1 MNAGLL
7 EDFVNGALHW
17 ELIFRNCRDLLLA
30 ESNEWIL
37 FEVCQELSTVSGSFF
52 FLNHSSE
59 VKLLLSHLCS
69 SSYFRLLFL
78 PAATTDRILQKKQSF
93 PVLFQFFHIDGR
105 FPGGF
110 YSKFLGVFILKFET
124 FKFKLFWRVHCKTL
138 SKYKSRKKVRCHKRK
153 RKEMDDLL
161 PLIQHVC
168 FQTLSGIPHPSK
180 DASGSGCFPFVSL
193 ARPKR
198 SLSGIKRDS
207 TKHRFTLCLTVIN
220 CKYIT
225 LHSEIAIRKT
235 QYLCGGTLHSLL
247 LWPAKNTWID

>member
-1 MNAGLL
+1 MEHCTESSFSGTAGTSFLL
-7 EDFVNGALHW
+7 RAMSEYYLKCA
-17 ELIFRNCRDLLLA
+17 RNSA
-30 ESNEWIL
+30 Q
-37 FEVCQELSTVSGSFF
+37 FQAHFF
-52 FLNHSSE
+52 FWTIHLKSNYFFLTSAVALISDYCFYLQP
-59 VKLLLSHLCS
+59 LLTG
-69 SSYFRLLFL
+69 YYK
-78 PAATTDRILQKKQSF
+78 KKQSF

-105 FPGGF
+105 CPGGF